1 MAVTWTISQCDYTLA
16 ETQSGVDYT
25 DVITGT
31 HWRASDSDADGNTGS
46 SYGSVGVDTSDLAD
60 GWVDY
65 ASMTEADVITMT
77 KNALGAEQV
86 TSIEASIA
94 AQIAAKATP
103 TTGAGVPW

>member
-31 HWRASDSDADGNTGS
+31 HWRASDEDADGNTGS

-65 ASMTEADVITMT
+65 ASMTEADVIAMT
-77 KNALGAEQV
+77 KSALGAEQV

-94 AQIAAKATP
+94 AQIAALATP